1 MALPVTDQLITQMM
15 TENVR
20 TQPTVPMEGNV
31 SRPMIVGDLL
41 KAMKDVNFSQLMNE
55 YGNMAGQAK
64 PETKPLTTGL
74 MQQEGPKVPD
84 TPLEEAQPTRQQTA
98 PVDQPQQEEI
108 QEESQQEAFLEPV
121 PYKRKVTKE
130 EAEDTATVSQ
140 DTSSEEEATPKEER
154 PVNAEEKV
162 FKKRYDDL
170 KRHYDS
176 TVNKHKDDVEKL
188 KRQLEENADKI
199 NLPKTKE
206 EVDAWKAKYPDVYDI
221 IETIAYTKADE
232 KSKKLQS
239 DLKEL
244 ETQQASVQ
252 RDKAEVELAKLHP
265 DFNDIR
271 EDEKFH
277 EWVAKQDSTIQG
289 WLYDNTSNAKLAAR
303 AIDLYKMDTG
313 YGKKK
318 TNKSLEASKSVTS
331 TSKREVDTSN
341 KKMWKISEIAKMK
354 PQQFAK
360 YEKDIDL
367 ARKEGRI
374 VNG

>member
-1 MALPVTDQLITQMM
+1 ME
-15 TENVR
+15 EN
-20 TQPTVPMEGNV
+20 
-31 SRPMIVGDLL
+31 
-41 KAMKDVNFSQLMNE
+41 K
-55 YGNMAGQAK
+55 
-64 PETKPLTTGL
+64 
-74 MQQEGPKVPD
+74 
-84 TPLEEAQPTRQQTA
+84 
-98 PVDQPQQEEI
+98 QEEI
-108 QEESQQEAFLEPV
+108 QEETQESQTEALLEPV

-130 EAEDTATVSQ
+130 ETEDTATVSE

-176 TVNKHKDDVEKL
+176 TVNKHKDDVDKL
-188 KRQLEENADKI
+188 KRQLEDNADKI

-206 EVDAWKAKYPDVYDI
+206 EVDAWKQKYPDVYDI

-232 KSKKLQS
+232 KAKKVES
-239 DLKEL
+239 NLKEL
-244 ETQQASVQ
+244 ESQQMVVQ
-252 RDKAEVELAKLHP
+252 RDKAEVELAKIHP
-265 DFNDIR
+265 DYNDIR
-271 EDEKFH
+271 ADEQFH
-277 EWVAKQDSTIQG
+277 EWVGKQDSTIQG
-289 WLYDNTSNAKLAAR
+289 WLYENTTNAKLAAR

-318 TNKSLEASKSVTS
+318 TAKSVEASKSVTS

-354 PQQFAK
+354 PQQFMK

>member
-1 MALPVTDQLITQMM
+1 ME
-15 TENVR
+15 EN
-20 TQPTVPMEGNV
+20 
-31 SRPMIVGDLL
+31 
-41 KAMKDVNFSQLMNE
+41 K
-55 YGNMAGQAK
+55 
-64 PETKPLTTGL
+64 
-74 MQQEGPKVPD
+74 
-84 TPLEEAQPTRQQTA
+84 
-98 PVDQPQQEEI
+98 QEEI
-108 QEESQQEAFLEPV
+108 QEQTQESQTEALLEPV

-130 EAEDTATVSQ
+130 EAEDTATVSE

-232 KSKKLQS
+232 KAKKVES
-239 DLKEL
+239 NLKEL
-244 ETQQASVQ
+244 ESQQLAVQ
-252 RDKAEVELAKLHP
+252 RDRAEVELAKSHP
-265 DFNDIR
+265 DYNEIR

-289 WLYDNTSNAKLAAR
+289 WLYENTTNAKLAAR

-313 YGKKK
+313 YGKKRPA
-318 TNKSLEASKSVTS
+318 KSVEASKSVTS
-331 TSKREVDTSN
+331 TNKREVDTSN

>member
-1 MALPVTDQLITQMM
+1 ME
-15 TENVR
+15 EN
-20 TQPTVPMEGNV
+20 
-31 SRPMIVGDLL
+31 
-41 KAMKDVNFSQLMNE
+41 KK
-55 YGNMAGQAK
+55 
-64 PETKPLTTGL
+64 
-74 MQQEGPKVPD
+74 
-84 TPLEEAQPTRQQTA
+84 
-98 PVDQPQQEEI
+98 EEI
-108 QEESQQEAFLEPV
+108 QEESQPEAFLEPV
-121 PYKRKVTKE
+121 PYKRKVEKE

-140 DTSSEEEATPKEER
+140 DTSSEEDATPKEAR

-188 KRQLEENADKI
+188 KRQLEDNADKI

-206 EVDAWKAKYPDVYDI
+206 EVDAWKSKYPDVYDI

-232 KSKKLQS
+232 KAKKVES
-239 DLKEL
+239 NLKEL
-244 ETQQASVQ
+244 ESQQMAVQ
-252 RDKAEVELAKLHP
+252 RDKAEVELAKIHP
-265 DFNDIR
+265 DYNDIR
-271 EDEKFH
+271 ADENFH
-277 EWVAKQDSTIQG
+277 EWVGKQDSTIQG
-289 WLYDNTSNAKLAAR
+289 WLYENTTNAKLAAR

-313 YGKKK
+313 YGKKRPA
-318 TNKSLEASKSVTS
+318 KSVEASKSVTS
-331 TSKREVDTSN
+331 TNKREVDTSN

>member
-1 MALPVTDQLITQMM
+1 ME
-15 TENVR
+15 EN
-20 TQPTVPMEGNV
+20 
-31 SRPMIVGDLL
+31 
-41 KAMKDVNFSQLMNE
+41 K
-55 YGNMAGQAK
+55 
-64 PETKPLTTGL
+64 
-74 MQQEGPKVPD
+74 
-84 TPLEEAQPTRQQTA
+84 
-98 PVDQPQQEEI
+98 QEEI

-130 EAEDTATVSQ
+130 EAEDTATVSE

-176 TVNKHKDDVEKL
+176 TVNKHKDDIEKL
-188 KRQLEENADKI
+188 RLQLQENADKI
-199 NLPKTKE
+199 NLPKTKD
-206 EVDAWKAKYPDVYDI
+206 EVDAWRQKYPDVYDI

-232 KSKKLQS
+232 KAKKVES
-239 DLKEL
+239 NLKEL
-244 ETQQASVQ
+244 ESQQMAVQ
-252 RDKAEVELAKLHP
+252 KDKAEVELSKLHP
-265 DFNDIR
+265 DFSEIR
-271 EDEKFH
+271 EDDKFH
-277 EWVAKQDSTIQG
+277 EWVSKQDSTIQG
-289 WLYDNTSNAKLAAR
+289 WLYENTTNANLAAR

-313 YGKKK
+313 YSKKK
-318 TNKSLEASKSVTS
+318 TAKSLEASKSVTS

-341 KKMWKISEIAKMK
+341 KKMWKISEIAKLK

>member
-1 MALPVTDQLITQMM
+1 ME
-15 TENVR
+15 EN
-20 TQPTVPMEGNV
+20 
-31 SRPMIVGDLL
+31 
-41 KAMKDVNFSQLMNE
+41 K
-55 YGNMAGQAK
+55 
-64 PETKPLTTGL
+64 
-74 MQQEGPKVPD
+74 
-84 TPLEEAQPTRQQTA
+84 
-98 PVDQPQQEEI
+98 QEEI

-130 EAEDTATVSQ
+130 EAEDTATVSE

-176 TVNKHKDDVEKL
+176 TVNKHKDDIEKL
-188 KRQLEENADKI
+188 RLQLQENADKI

-206 EVDAWKAKYPDVYDI
+206 EVDAWRQKYPDVYDI

-232 KSKKLQS
+232 KAKKVES
-239 DLKEL
+239 NLKEL
-244 ETQQASVQ
+244 ESQQMAVQ
-252 RDKAEVELAKLHP
+252 KDKAEVELSKLHP
-265 DFNDIR
+265 DFSEIR
-271 EDEKFH
+271 EDDKFH
-277 EWVAKQDSTIQG
+277 EWVSKQDSTIQG
-289 WLYDNTSNAKLAAR
+289 WLYENTTNAKLAAR

-318 TNKSLEASKSVTS
+318 TAKSLEASKSVTS

-341 KKMWKISEIAKMK
+341 KKVWKISEIAKLR

>member
-1 MALPVTDQLITQMM
+1 ME
-15 TENVR
+15 EN
-20 TQPTVPMEGNV
+20 
-31 SRPMIVGDLL
+31 
-41 KAMKDVNFSQLMNE
+41 KK
-55 YGNMAGQAK
+55 
-64 PETKPLTTGL
+64 
-74 MQQEGPKVPD
+74 
-84 TPLEEAQPTRQQTA
+84 
-98 PVDQPQQEEI
+98 EEI

-130 EAEDTATVSQ
+130 EAEDTATVSE

-176 TVNKHKDDVEKL
+176 TVNKHKDDIEKL
-188 KRQLEENADKI
+188 RLQLQENADKI

-206 EVDAWKAKYPDVYDI
+206 EVDAWRQKYPDVYDI

-232 KSKKLQS
+232 KAKKVES
-239 DLKEL
+239 NLKEL
-244 ETQQASVQ
+244 ESQQMAVQ
-252 RDKAEVELAKLHP
+252 KDKAEVELSKLHP
-265 DFNDIR
+265 DFSEIR
-271 EDEKFH
+271 EDDKFH
-277 EWVAKQDSTIQG
+277 EWVSKQDSTIQG
-289 WLYDNTSNAKLAAR
+289 WLYENTTNANLAAR

-313 YGKKK
+313 YSKKK
-318 TNKSLEASKSVTS
+318 TAKSLEASKSVTS

-341 KKMWKISEIAKMK
+341 KKVWKISEIAKLK

>member
-1 MALPVTDQLITQMM
+1 ME
-15 TENVR
+15 EN
-20 TQPTVPMEGNV
+20 
-31 SRPMIVGDLL
+31 
-41 KAMKDVNFSQLMNE
+41 K
-55 YGNMAGQAK
+55 
-64 PETKPLTTGL
+64 
-74 MQQEGPKVPD
+74 
-84 TPLEEAQPTRQQTA
+84 
-98 PVDQPQQEEI
+98 QEEI

-130 EAEDTATVSQ
+130 EAEDTATVSE

-176 TVNKHKDDVEKL
+176 TVNKHKDDIEKL
-188 KRQLEENADKI
+188 RLQLQENADKI

-206 EVDAWKAKYPDVYDI
+206 EVDAWIQKYPDVYDI

-232 KSKKLQS
+232 KAKKVES
-239 DLKEL
+239 NLKEL
-244 ETQQASVQ
+244 ESQQMAVQ
-252 RDKAEVELAKLHP
+252 KDKAEVELSKLHP
-265 DFNDIR
+265 DFSEIR
-271 EDEKFH
+271 EDDKFH
-277 EWVAKQDSTIQG
+277 EWVSKQDSTIQG
-289 WLYDNTSNAKLAAR
+289 WLYENTTNANLAAR

-313 YGKKK
+313 YSKKK
-318 TNKSLEASKSVTS
+318 TAKSLEASKSVTS

-341 KKMWKISEIAKMK
+341 KKVWKISEIAKMK

>member
-1 MALPVTDQLITQMM
+1 ME
-15 TENVR
+15 EN
-20 TQPTVPMEGNV
+20 
-31 SRPMIVGDLL
+31 
-41 KAMKDVNFSQLMNE
+41 KK
-55 YGNMAGQAK
+55 
-64 PETKPLTTGL
+64 
-74 MQQEGPKVPD
+74 
-84 TPLEEAQPTRQQTA
+84 EE
-98 PVDQPQQEEI
+98 VQEET
-108 QEESQQEAFLEPV
+108 QESQPEAFLEPV

-176 TVNKHKDDVEKL
+176 TVNKHKDDIEKL
-188 KRQLEENADKI
+188 KRQLEENANKI

-232 KSKKLQS
+232 KAKKVES
-239 DLKEL
+239 NLKEL
-244 ETQQASVQ
+244 ESQQLAVQ
-252 RDKAEVELAKLHP
+252 RDRAEVELAKSHP
-265 DFNDIR
+265 DYNEIR

-289 WLYDNTSNAKLAAR
+289 WLYENTTNAKLAAR

-318 TNKSLEASKSVTS
+318 TAKSLEASKSVTS
-331 TSKREVDTSN
+331 TNKREVDTSN

-354 PQQFAK
+354 PAQFARH
-360 YEKDIDL
+360 EKDIDL

>member
-1 MALPVTDQLITQMM
+1 ME
-15 TENVR
+15 EN
-20 TQPTVPMEGNV
+20 
-31 SRPMIVGDLL
+31 
-41 KAMKDVNFSQLMNE
+41 K
-55 YGNMAGQAK
+55 
-64 PETKPLTTGL
+64 
-74 MQQEGPKVPD
+74 
-84 TPLEEAQPTRQQTA
+84 
-98 PVDQPQQEEI
+98 QEEI
-108 QEESQQEAFLEPV
+108 QEQTQESQTEALLEPV

-176 TVNKHKDDVEKL
+176 TVNKHKDDIEKL